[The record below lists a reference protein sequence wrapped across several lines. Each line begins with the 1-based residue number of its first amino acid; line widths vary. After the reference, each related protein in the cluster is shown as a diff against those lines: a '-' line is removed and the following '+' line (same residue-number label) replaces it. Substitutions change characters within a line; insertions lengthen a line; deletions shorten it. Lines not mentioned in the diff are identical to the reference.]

1 MLSLAPAVASAT
13 GQSGDVI
20 YIDGKAWG
28 LMGRPLDRLD
38 SVRFADFY
46 SRLPENRTRS
56 TANWGGYTCY
66 WSLQGEWLVLDSVMY
81 EVWDSVYVKA
91 YNSDRDSVWASEER
105 SLTLPRAIIL
115 ETLKD
120 YCRDGKIVATWYTD
134 TVRAVQGELIFYE
147 HSGYNRFFDTEIVLE
162 LKNGHADKRTLHHN
176 RVLVDGFDFEGDH
189 PEQWRDFR
197 DGFLQILRKYPE
209 LDTVERIVFTLR
221 YGVVD
226 SLGNLL
232 DIQVKTESKREH
244 DLFSELIEQELEWEE
259 IQARLEQERE
269 KSSSPELERA
279 FKEYL
284 VNIRPWKVW
293 LVNGEYFTPL
303 KWGALVPFYLKE

>member
-1 MLSLAPAVASAT
+1 M
-13 GQSGDVI
+13 
-20 YIDGKAWG
+20 
-28 LMGRPLDRLD
+28 
-38 SVRFADFY
+38 
-46 SRLPENRTRS
+46 
-56 TANWGGYTCY
+56 
-66 WSLQGEWLVLDSVMY
+66 VLDSVMY

-91 YNSDRDSVWASEER
+91 YNSDRDSVWAPEER

-120 YCRDGKIVATWYTD
+120 YCHDGKIVATWYTD

-176 RVLVDGFDFEGDH
+176 RVLVDGFDFDGDH

-232 DIQVKTESKREH
+232 DIQVETESKREH

-259 IQARLEQERE
+259 IQARLEQERK